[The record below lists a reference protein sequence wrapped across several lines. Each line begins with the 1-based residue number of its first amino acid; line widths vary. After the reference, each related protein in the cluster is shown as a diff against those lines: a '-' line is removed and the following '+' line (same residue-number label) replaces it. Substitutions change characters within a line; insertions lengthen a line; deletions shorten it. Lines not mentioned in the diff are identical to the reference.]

1 MTIQAT
7 TYQVGPPVPNWQ
19 PRPQPA
25 GVVLTGSHCRLE
37 PLNPGLH
44 AGSLFGAYSNAP
56 DDEDWTYL
64 SVGPFPDAKAFQ
76 VYAEQMSQS
85 TDPLHFAVIDL
96 HSSLAVGTLALMR
109 QQPQHGIIEV
119 GFVMFSPVLQRS
131 LISTEAQ
138 FLLMSYVFDQL
149 GYRRYEWKC
158 DSLNRRSRNAAM
170 RLGFQYEGI
179 FRQAMIYKGRS
190 RDTAWFSILD
200 KEWPVLKAAFQQWLD
215 PRNFDVEGVQV
226 TRLQVIRGRIADP
239 RLGEQ

>member
-1 MTIQAT
+1 
-7 TYQVGPPVPNWQ
+7 
-19 PRPQPA
+19 
-25 GVVLTGSHCRLE
+25 
-37 PLNPGLH
+37 
-44 AGSLFGAYSNAP
+44 
-56 DDEDWTYL
+56 
-64 SVGPFPDAKAFQ
+64 
-76 VYAEQMSQS
+76 MSQS

-96 HSSLAVGTLALMR
+96 HSNLAVGTLALMR

-119 GFVMFSPVLQRS
+119 GFVMFSPVFQRS

-190 RDTAWFSILD
+190 RDTACFSILD
-200 KEWPVLKAAFQQWLD
+200 KEWPVLAAFQQWLD